1 MASTTDDRVAQLEK
15 TVQKLGAEMPSVV
28 TDTEQFIKFG
38 AIIPLM
44 LILSNHLGNYLPL
57 PLTSE
62 TRLSNLKR
70 WASLGLIYLLLV
82 ISFMGSI
89 DYTDFGLKDKKLY
102 PLYDTIA
109 ALFAMILLL
118 MVLRL
123 THWWMYMVVI
133 VIFVVMLGLYYSVK
147 WDVQTK
153 IDRDPL
159 YSMKHAEE
167 PSKKII
173 AARWL
178 GITLPC
184 VIFIFYYLSW
194 CFVNEH
200 FADFYTTSSVVHFSS
215 GNYIQNYEVNYDKRV
230 GFMEFGLHPRPV
242 TDADAFTTI
251 TSKQRFPSRLYNP
264 FGGLFVGKDKKVQ
277 QRQNELVTQIVNSE
291 SISDAAKR
299 ENLLFLANTD
309 HVESIGPLRQGYA
322 ATNDGKSNNMPKVVP
337 DKVVTSLDNASLLGN
352 AF

>member
-15 TVQKLGAEMPSVV
+15 MVGKLGAEMPSVV

-38 AIIPLM
+38 AIVPLM

-89 DYTDFGLKDKKLY
+89 DYIDFGLKDKKLY
-102 PLYDTIA
+102 PLYDTMA

-123 THWWMYMVVI
+123 THWWMYAVVI

-153 IDRDPL
+153 IDRDPT
-159 YSMKHAEE
+159 YSMKNAEE

-200 FADFYTTSSVVHFSS
+200 FADFYTTSSVVHFSNE
-215 GNYIQNYEVNYDKRV
+215 NYIQNCEVNYVKRL

-242 TDADAFTTI
+242 TDADAFAAI
-251 TSKQRFPSRLYNP
+251 TSKQHFPSRAYNP

-277 QRQNELVTQIVNSE
+277 KQQNELATKIINSE

-299 ENLLFLANTD
+299 ENLLYLANTD
-309 HVESIGPLRQGYA
+309 HVESIGPVRQGHA
-322 ATNDGKSNNMPKVVP
+322 ATKDSSNTMPKVVP
-337 DKVVTSLDNASLLGN
+337 DKVVRDISG
-352 AF
+352 